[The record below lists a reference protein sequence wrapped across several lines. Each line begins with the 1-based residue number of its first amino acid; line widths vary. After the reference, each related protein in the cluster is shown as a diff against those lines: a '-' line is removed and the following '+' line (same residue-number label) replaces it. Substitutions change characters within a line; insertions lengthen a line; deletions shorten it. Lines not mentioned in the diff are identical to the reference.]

1 MTKLENHFVISRLS
15 FLLLS
20 TLLVLTSC
28 HKDILA
34 DIDSL
39 KTDVDSLKTRVE
51 RLEQQCKEMNT
62 NIQSLQTLV
71 NALQQNAMV
80 SSLAPITQGSDTTG
94 YTITLTNGQSLTI
107 HHGQDG
113 TDGTAPVIGVRQDA
127 DGLYYWTLNGEWLL
141 DTDNHQ
147 IPVTR
152 TNGQNGLT
160 PQLKIQDD
168 LWYIS
173 YDGTNWQPL
182 GSATGE
188 QGDPGDQGPDG
199 ANSDTMFQSVTAT
212 DTTVTFTLADGT
224 TLILPLADAN
234 EVYYTLTYCAN
245 DGTTTATTDTVWSQ
259 KILTVKTCTF
269 TRLGCKFSVWNTNA
283 DGTGYTVTA
292 GDKLQL
298 SHNDTLYAQ
307 WDDLRFSVS
316 ADKKVIFAPGNLQY
330 QASTNTWRFAE
341 HQYDYIGDAN
351 KNISTTYDGW
361 IDLFGWGTGNNPT
374 NTSTSYSDYSTFTD
388 WGTNIING
396 NVANTWRTLTNAEWG
411 YIFNTRTNASSLYGI
426 ATVNGTK
433 GLILLPDSWSLPSGL
448 TFKTGTAAF
457 TNNVYST
464 TQWSQM
470 ESAGAVFLP
479 AAGSRFGTSVYNVQ
493 SNGYYWSSTVY
504 DTYYAYYLCFGVS
517 YLVPQDD
524 YYRIIGQSVR
534 LIREL

>member
-1 MTKLENHFVISRLS
+1 M
-15 FLLLS
+15 
-20 TLLVLTSC
+20 LTSC

-71 NALQQNAMV
+71 SALQQNAMV
-80 SSLAPITQGSDTTG
+80 SSLAPITQGSDTLG

-113 TDGTAPVIGVRQDA
+113 TDGTAPVIGVRQDT

-141 DTDNHQ
+141 DADSHQ

-168 LWYIS
+168 IWYLS
-173 YDGTNWQPL
+173 YNGTNWQPL
-182 GSATGE
+182 GPATGE

-199 ANSDTMFQSVTAT
+199 AESDTMFQSVTAT

-224 TLILPLADAN
+224 TLTLPLADTN
-234 EVYYTLTYCAN
+234 EVYYTLTYSAN
-245 DGTTTATTDTVWSQ
+245 DGTTTATTDTIWSQ

-269 TRLGCKFSVWNTNA
+269 KRLGCKFLKWNTNA

-298 SHNDTLYAQ
+298 SNNDTLYAQ
-307 WDDLRFSVS
+307 WAASFSVS
-316 ADKKVIFAPGNLQY
+316 ATKKVFFAPGNLQY

-341 HQYDYIGDAN
+341 HQYDCIGDAN
-351 KNISTTYDGW
+351 KNISATYDGW
-361 IDLFGWGTGNNPT
+361 IDLFGWGTGNGPT
-374 NTSTSYSDYSTFTD
+374 NTSTDYSYYATFTD
-388 WGTNIING
+388 WGTNVIENYP
-396 NVANTWRTLTNAEWG
+396 ANTWRTLTNDEWG
-411 YIFNTRTNASSLYGI
+411 YVFNTRTNASSLYGF
-426 ATVNGTK
+426 ATVNGIK

-448 TFKTGTAAF
+448 SFNAGTAAF
-457 TNNVYST
+457 TNNVYTT
-464 TQWSQM
+464 TQWSKM

-479 AAGSRFGTSVYNVQ
+479 AAGYRDGTRVNGVLSRG
-493 SNGYYWSSTVY
+493 GYWSSTPFYAV
-504 DTYYAYYLCFGVS
+504 DYAYRLTFYDS
-517 YLVPQDD
+517 YLAPPQDESL
-524 YYRIIGQSVR
+524 RNCGRSVR
-534 LIREL
+534 LVQEL

>member
-1 MTKLENHFVISRLS
+1 MKKLS
-15 FLLLS
+15 FLLLI

-71 NALQQNAMV
+71 SALQQNAMV
-80 SSLAPITQGSDTTG
+80 SSLAPITQGSDTLG

-113 TDGTAPVIGVRQDA
+113 TDGTAPVIGVRQDT

-141 DTDNHQ
+141 DADSHQ

-168 LWYIS
+168 IWYLS

-182 GSATGE
+182 GPATGE

-199 ANSDTMFQSVTAT
+199 ANSDSMFQSVTAT
-212 DTTVTFTLADGT
+212 DTAVTFTLADGT
-224 TLILPLADAN
+224 TLTLPLADTN

-245 DGTTTATTDTVWSQ
+245 DGTTTATTDTIWSQ

-269 TRLGCKFSVWNTNA
+269 KRLGCKFLKWNTNA
-283 DGTGYTVTA
+283 DGTGHSITA

-298 SHNDTLYAQ
+298 FHNDTLYAQ
-307 WDDLRFSVS
+307 WHRLYSGAFSILESKQV
-316 ADKKVIFAPGNLQY
+316 VFALGNIQY

-374 NTSTSYSDYSTFTD
+374 NTSSTNRFYATFTD
-388 WGTNIING
+388 WGTNVIDG
-396 NVANTWRTLTNAEWG
+396 YAANTWRTLTNAEWG
-411 YIFNTRTNASSLYGI
+411 YVFNTRTNAGGLYGF

-433 GLILLPDSWSLPSGL
+433 GLILLPDSWTTPNGI
-448 TFKTGTAAF
+448 TFNAGAVNY

-464 TQWSQM
+464 TQWQQM
-470 ESAGAVFLP
+470 ELAGAVFLP
-479 AAGSRFGTSVYNVQ
+479 AAGYRSGEYVYSVQ
-493 SNGYYWSSTVY
+493 EDGHYWSSTARNTNY
-504 DTYYAYYLCFGVS
+504 GYYLIYICDSAPCLGFFNLYTG
-517 YLVPQDD
+517 
-524 YYRIIGQSVR
+524 RSVR
-534 LIREL
+534 LVQEL